1 MGSLRSLSAAA
12 VITVLLAGCASGPDP
27 TQVRLDNL
35 DTRVSRLEHFVSN
48 GSLVQLAEQQNSL
61 QAQIRDLQGQVDTLR
76 RSNRQLEAQ
85 QRKHYADLEKRIA
98 ALQSGGAGGAGPAG
112 ASAGGAG
119 PAASGTA
126 SAASPPGTL
135 PGVSPTEQS
144 VYAQAFDA
152 LKAGSYSVAISGF
165 KGFLKSYPKS
175 PLAPNA
181 AYWLGEAHFVNQD
194 YPKAEQAFRS
204 VLTRWPDS
212 GKARDAMLDLGN
224 ALLAQGKL
232 REGRRTL
239 RQVIKQFPGTGAA
252 TQAAKLLQQKSG

>member
-12 VITVLLAGCASGPDP
+12 ALLVLLAGCASGPDP

-61 QAQIRDLQGQVDTLR
+61 QAQIRDLQGQVDSLR
-76 RSNRQLEAQ
+76 RSNRQLEAR
-85 QRKHYADLEKRIA
+85 QRTLYADLQKRIA
-98 ALQSGGAGGAGPAG
+98 AAQQGGGGGGPGPAG
-112 ASAGGAG
+112 SGA
-119 PAASGTA
+119 A
-126 SAASPPGTL
+126 SAAPPAAL
-135 PGVSPTEQS
+135 PGVSSTEQS

-181 AYWLGEAHFVNQD
+181 AYWLGEAHLVNQD

-204 VLTRWPDS
+204 VLSRWPDS

-252 TQAAKLLQQKSG
+252 TQAAKLLKQKSG

>member
-12 VITVLLAGCASGPDP
+12 ALAMLLAGCASGPGP

-35 DTRVSRLEHFVSN
+35 DTRVSRLEHFISN

-61 QAQIRDLQGQVDTLR
+61 QAQLRDLQGQVDSLR
-76 RSNRQLEAQ
+76 RSNRQLQAQ
-85 QRKHYADLEKRIA
+85 QRKRYADLEKRIA
-98 ALQSGGAGGAGPAG
+98 ALQQGAGGASPAGGSAAGSGPAG
-112 ASAGGAG
+112 SGA
-119 PAASGTA
+119 A
-126 SAASPPGTL
+126 SAAAPPGVL
-135 PGVSPTEQS
+135 PGVSSTEQS
-144 VYAQAFDA
+144 IYAQAFDA

-165 KGFLKSYPKS
+165 KGFLRSYPKS

-181 AYWLGEAHFVNQD
+181 EYWLGEAHFVNQD

-204 VLTRWPDS
+204 VLTRWPNS

-232 REGRRTL
+232 RQGRRTL
-239 RQVIKQFPGTGAA
+239 RQVIQQFPGTGAA
-252 TQAAKLLQQKSG
+252 TQAAKLLKQKSG